1 MARLGPID
9 PVAFP
14 PARLGD
20 LAGQFTVPDDF
31 DEWSDEDDA
40 LWYGSGQGTL
50 GGREDIARHTSCYGM
65 RSAPERLPQS
75 MVDVLADT
83 SIRKMISVVS
93 LTEIAIKVSTGKPR
107 CRSAILRHRR

>member
-1 MARLGPID
+1 MNIFEAKASFSKLVAAAEAGETVVIARNGKPVARLGPID

-40 LWYGSGQGTL
+40 LWYGSGQ
-50 GGREDIARHTSCYGM
+50 DS
-65 RSAPERLPQS
+65 
-75 MVDVLADT
+75 
-83 SIRKMISVVS
+83 
-93 LTEIAIKVSTGKPR
+93 
-107 CRSAILRHRR
+107 RRP

>member
-1 MARLGPID
+1 MGAMTTVNIFEAKASFSNWSLLPKQVRPWSSRGTESPWRILGPID

-40 LWYGSGQGTL
+40 LWYGSGQ
-50 GGREDIARHTSCYGM
+50 DS
-65 RSAPERLPQS
+65 
-75 MVDVLADT
+75 
-83 SIRKMISVVS
+83 
-93 LTEIAIKVSTGKPR
+93 
-107 CRSAILRHRR
+107 RRP